1 LRNLLRQRVP
11 HLPLNRP
18 LPWLLPSPPPPRP
31 LLPNR
36 PLPRLLPSRRPPA
49 RPVSLL
55 LKLSQR
61 PRLSPLP
68 WQPLLAPPLWKLP
81 RLRRL
86 SQPLRQ
92 LPQHRQLKP
101 RCRPLP
107 VARGQPGCRWPPAAP
122 RWRQR
127 PARRERGWRE

>member
-1 LRNLLRQRVP
+1 LRNLLRQRV
-11 HLPLNRP
+11 LNRP
-18 LPWLLPSPPPPRP
+18 LPW
-31 LLPNR
+31 
-36 PLPRLLPSRRPPA
+36 LLPSRRPPA

-55 LKLSQR
+55 LKLLQR

-68 WQPLLAPPLWKLP
+68 RQPLPPLLKLPLLAPPLRKLP

-92 LPQHRQLKP
+92 LPQHRELKP

-107 VARGQPGCRWPPAAP
+107 AARGQPGCRWPPAAP